1 MSALVRLI
9 AVLAMYT
16 EVTCLRH
23 TRLAAL
29 NDSSFVLQALD
40 VDLQLLSVA
49 GQGIQGS
56 LYLKRIPFNSPNYL
70 KHPGIR

>member
-1 MSALVRLI
+1 
-9 AVLAMYT
+9 MYT

-23 TRLAAL
+23 ARLAAL

-49 GQGIQGS
+49 EQGIQGS
-56 LYLKRIPFNSPNYL
+56 LYLRRIPFR
-70 KHPGIR
+70 IT